1 MAPLVCLG
9 RLRSRPGPG
18 ATPGKAGAIW
28 RDTSSCTT
36 FRPRNFPQKPIGT
49 NFGASRSWTRAFS
62 IWARRQAWRRI
73 RPILPPGLGG
83 DDRGDRHRSL
93 RAPNISWQGP
103 PTLARLSRS
112 SKLPSSRPIAQSA
125 RHLARD
131 RSGRDAKAARRARC
145 DQAPSRR
152 PLSHPVGSRRLDDL
166 RSTGRSRRGDLL
178 RRRPRTRRPSGRAVT
193 APSSYARRA
202 RSAGRDDSRS
212 GAVMAPSCACLAPRQ
227 RALCGLTGFRS
238 GCREAVARACALLML
253 ERGPSRRRQIEDRL
267 MVSTDVSH
275 L

>member
-1 MAPLVCLG
+1 MRSKYGSPGFARAPAV
-9 RLRSRPGPG
+9 P
-18 ATPGKAGAIW
+18 A
-28 RDTSSCTT
+28 
-36 FRPRNFPQKPIGT
+36 
-49 NFGASRSWTRAFS
+49 
-62 IWARRQAWRRI
+62 WARRNPRKNRGNLARHVLMYDLPTKELPSEADRDQLRNFEVVDARILHLGETPAWRQI
-73 RPILPPGLGG
+73 RPILPPELGG
-83 DDRGDRHRSL
+83 DDRGDHHRSF
-93 RAPNISWQGP
+93 RAPNISWQGR

-227 RALCGLTGFRS
+227 RALCGLTGCSS
-238 GCREAVARACALLML
+238 GGRAVV
-253 ERGPSRRRQIEDRL
+253 GKSR
-267 MVSTDVSH
+267 TD
-275 L
+275 